1 MLAPMAGRIGLPS
14 ETWQL
19 DISVRARFL
28 SSMNDTRPR
37 VGISSCLLGEYV
49 RYDGGHKRS
58 DWLTGALGRYLEWV
72 PVCPEVELGLGTPRA
87 PIRLVERHGDV
98 RFVQGDADLTEEMK
112 SFAARRVFALTTANL
127 SGYIFKMGSPS
138 CGTESVPLFS
148 TDGTRAGSGRG
159 LFADELMRSMPNLP
173 VEDEGRLRDDRLRAN
188 FLECVFAYSRLRSLF
203 GGVWE
208 ARDLIA
214 FHTAHK
220 PALMAHSQAGCGELE
235 RMLASAADMEGAELH
250 ATYETAFMATL
261 KKPAAVRNHLTT
273 LHRAR

>member
-1 MLAPMAGRIGLPS
+1 
-14 ETWQL
+14 
-19 DISVRARFL
+19 
-28 SSMNDTRPR
+28 MNDTRPR

-58 DWLTGALGRYLEWV
+58 DWLTGALGRYVEWV

-87 PIRLVERHGDV
+87 PIRLVGRHDDV
-98 RFVQGDADLTEEMK
+98 RFVQGNADLTEEMK
-112 SFAARRVFALTTANL
+112 SFAARRVFALTAVDL
-127 SGYIFKMGSPS
+127 SGYIFKTGSPS
-138 CGTESVPLFS
+138 CGTESVPIFS

-159 LFADELMRSMPNLP
+159 LFADELMRAMPNLP

-188 FLECVFAYSRLRSLF
+188 FLECVLAYSRLRSLF

-208 ARDLIA
+208 TRDLIA

-220 PALMAHSQAGCGELE
+220 QALMAHSQAGCGELE
-235 RMLASAADMEGAELH
+235 RLLASAADAERAELQ
-250 ATYETAFMATL
+250 ATYETGFMATL
-261 KKPAAVRNHLTT
+261 KKPAVVRNHVGP